1 MPNDKRPVLI
11 VNLIEHV
18 LNDPVVDCVQ
28 VFDVE
33 AFEGKWT
40 IKIGVHGL
48 PCVVAHEDDLFSVA
62 LQLVDE
68 VVLLYCRAV
77 KVLTEIYK
85 SR

>member
-33 AFEGKWT
+33 AFEGK
-40 IKIGVHGL
+40 
-48 PCVVAHEDDLFSVA
+48 
-62 LQLVDE
+62 
-68 VVLLYCRAV
+68 
-77 KVLTEIYK
+77 
-85 SR
+85 